1 MKQMTKKCRICQQTG
16 CDPSEHR
23 LIRFI
28 ADRPR
33 GFKEVIDDCTT
44 N

>member
-1 MKQMTKKCRICQQTG
+1 MSNKKCRICQQPG

-28 ADRPR
+28 CDRP
-33 GFKEVIDDCTT
+33 KNCKVEVVNDCPT